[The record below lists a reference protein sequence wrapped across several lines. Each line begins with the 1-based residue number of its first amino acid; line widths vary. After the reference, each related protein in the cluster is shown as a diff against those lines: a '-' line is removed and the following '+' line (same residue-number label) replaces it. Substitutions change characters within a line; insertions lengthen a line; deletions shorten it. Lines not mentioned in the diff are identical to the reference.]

1 MNAMNLKTVG
11 TGILV
16 GAFAMMVTATP
27 LKAES
32 ISIGGFFGR
41 GDGTRIGAFVHIGD
55 RPAVAVRPVP
65 VVRPVV
71 VVPRPVI
78 VAPVPAPAVVV
89 ERVWVE
95 VPRVVVRQVP
105 VLDVAGRVVAYRE
118 VQETVMEG
126 HWETVTRPVVGVA
139 GCPTN
144 PPHVQGAAPIAPA
157 PGGIPGCGP
166 RGFEG
171 PATQPH
177 GGRIPVT
184 QPRPH
189 RAVEVPR
196 PTMAGLGY

>member
-1 MNAMNLKTVG
+1 MNAMKLKTVG

-32 ISIGGFFGR
+32 ISIGGFFGS
-41 GDGTRIGAFVHIGD
+41 GDGTRIGGFVHIGD

-65 VVRPVV
+65 VVRPAV

-78 VAPVPAPAVVV
+78 VAPVAAPAVVV

-95 VPRVVVRQVP
+95 VPRVIVRQVP
-105 VLDVAGRVVAYRE
+105 VLDVAGRLVAYRE

-126 HWETVTRPVVGVA
+126 HWEMVARPVVGVA
-139 GCPTN
+139 GCPTH
-144 PPHVQGAAPIAPA
+144 PPHMQGAAPIAPA
-157 PGGIPGCGP
+157 PGRIPDCGP

-171 PATQPH
+171 PATRPH
-177 GGRIPVT
+177 GGRVPVT
-184 QPRPH
+184 QPRLH
-189 RAVEVPR
+189 RGVEVAGPA
-196 PTMAGLGY
+196 MAGLDY